1 MVKLKLYRVE
11 QTFEFGPKI
20 AFTSWELVTNYLT
33 NLMNKSISKV
43 IDLVQY
49 NFNIYDGQMSD
60 KALETIAKTVV
71 ADLLNWKIEDVT
83 NFFNRYLNIE
93 EEELMVNSPEIE
105 ALITAKETARKSKF
119 KVYAGLKARYGGASF
134 VGVVENKSE
143 KEALEIARNYA
154 IEDYNLQYELGDFDN
169 CDYNKGL
176 EVWLDFYVEEITEK

>member
-20 AFTSWELVTNYLT
+20 VFTSWELVTNYLT
-33 NLMNKSISKV
+33 NLLNKSISKV
-43 IDLVQY
+43 MDSIQY

-119 KVYAGLKARYGGASF
+119 KIYAGLKARHGGASF
-134 VGVVENKSE
+134 V
-143 KEALEIARNYA
+143 EALEIARNYA